1 MEWTKVDCDRTPNII
16 ICRLILE
23 IQVTIFIILGSM
35 NKPVSPGHLTISVP
49 PVRKSSPNGRPSTGS
64 IGSDF
69 GNTDVQEI
77 VGGGCKNK
85 RLNNNSSLVC
95 GNCCI
100 Q

>member
-1 MEWTKVDCDRTPNII
+1 MELNKVNCDKTPNI
-16 ICRLILE
+16 ICRLIQK
-23 IQVTIFIILGSM
+23 IRIIIFSILGSM

-49 PVRKSSPNGRPSTGS
+49 PARKSSPNGRPSTGS